1 MFRKEWQAVRSL
13 TNSKTIRIT
22 KTDKGFSEVA
32 SDRSNYLLETEK
44 QLNNT
49 KKFRDAT
56 NTKNILSKLS

>member
-13 TNSKTIRIT
+13 ANSKTIRIT
-22 KTDKGFSEVA
+22 KTDKGFSEVV